1 MKHTLLPIL
10 LFIIAA
16 QNTMAHAT
24 SLFDE
29 VKPAVIDF
37 FKRSAGN
44 PKDCA
49 LLKDANAKNPQDEQT
64 RMLMVGF
71 CDSDI
76 DFTKPVTFSAV
87 SSHEFQGQRYIC
99 GVISGETSLGNKMG
113 ARFISAEPAHL
124 VVGYKFSRRPIVFSA
139 NNDFLVDEFRA
150 QVKQFNDLD
159 ARVCH

>member
-24 SLFDE
+24 SRFDE

-71 CDSDI
+71 WR
-76 DFTKPVTFSAV
+76 
-87 SSHEFQGQRYIC
+87 QRYRFHKTRYVLC
-99 GVISGETSLGNKMG
+99 HVI
-113 ARFISAEPAHL
+113 ARIPGSAL
-124 VVGYKFSRRPIVFSA
+124 YLRRY
-139 NNDFLVDEFRA
+139 LR
-150 QVKQFNDLD
+150 
-159 ARVCH
+159 

>member
-16 QNTMAHAT
+16 QNTVAHAT
-24 SLFDE
+24 PRFDE

-71 CDSDI
+71 ATAISISQNPLRSLPCHR
-76 DFTKPVTFSAV
+76 TNPRGSA
-87 SSHEFQGQRYIC
+87 
-99 GVISGETSLGNKMG
+99 
-113 ARFISAEPAHL
+113 ISAALSPVRPHSATKWVPGLFPLSPRIWWWATNSRAGPSSSPLTMTFWSMNFAH
-124 VVGYKFSRRPIVFSA
+124 R
-139 NNDFLVDEFRA
+139 
-150 QVKQFNDLD
+150 
-159 ARVCH
+159 